1 MFSQVELAEK
11 HLNLYGMKM
20 HLPASPF
27 KSTINEKIGLS
38 FFIFKLLKLLIT

>member
-27 KSTINEKIGLS
+27 QEHN
-38 FFIFKLLKLLIT
+38 